1 MGKLSRVAL
10 IYIGA
15 VVVTAVVLVA
25 RGPFTG
31 LRWQYVVFL
40 GILVIVSESRATQLR
55 KGQITWSSS
64 SAAMLASVVLVG
76 PVGAAIVGACT
87 ALGLRRGPHLLQRV
101 FNTSMYALS
110 AYLAGRAF
118 LAFGGHV
125 GLPDEKSF
133 PAIIAPFAAA
143 ALILV
148 AANHGLLSGVLWLTR
163 PPDRMSSGASGAGV
177 GLSARLLLSDLGY
190 AAYGLLMAALW
201 SVVGFFAP
209 LLVLIPLFVARWAV
223 TQFAEQQKA
232 YEATVGALCQAV
244 ETKDFYTRGH
254 SDRVSRGSVM
264 IAREI
269 GMRGERVEAIR
280 YAGMLH
286 DVGKLGVPTKVLRK
300 TGKLTEEEYA
310 AIQLHPMRGL
320 DIVREIGF
328 LDEALAGIM
337 HHHERIDGRG
347 YPMGLAGDEIP
358 EFARVLAV
366 ADAFDSMTS
375 TRSYRG
381 ARPVSEAIEEL
392 RKWSGT
398 QFDPAFVDA
407 FVAALKREGWQLPE
421 PPAGARGRRPGH
433 RHRAGSRR
441 PGRPHPGHRQPVDP
455 ITLSG
460 PSARR
465 RELRRYPW
473 QVRDSGQL
481 LLVVAAGVTLVAA
494 VAQTAAEGLK
504 DPRIAIAFG
513 ALIAFGEVL
522 RLNLPGDRETAP
534 IGFAGALAYALLI
547 RVGTHFVQHSAE
559 QVVTVATIG
568 MIIGALP
575 HLAVGRPARV
585 SGMATRLLCVAC
597 VAYIFRPLAGNSA
610 VEKHWGL
617 AFTLM
622 TSLTVLAL
630 LLEAVLTALLRVGRA
645 AGQVPGGAGGRDAR
659 PAATGRGGGRL
670 GAAHRVRGGSDGAV
684 LAGRV
689 HRAAA
694 RHPGGVPPVRRDPG
708 HLPADRAGAGQ
719 GDRDRRV
726 RRNRSFRTGQQA
738 RGRDRP
744 GARHPRARAARARVR
759 RADARH
765 RPAVAARPDPRRG
778 HRAGLPAGPAA
789 HRRARR
795 RRDPAGPGAWLG
807 GRDRA
812 PAERALPGHRSARP
826 PAAPPLRP
834 AR

>member
-10 IYIGA
+10 LYIG
-15 VVVTAVVLVA
+15 VVVVLAVVLVA

-31 LRWQYVVFL
+31 LSWQYVVFL

-55 KGQITWSSS
+55 KGQLTWSSS

-87 ALGLRRGPHLLQRV
+87 ALGLRRGPHVLQRV

-118 LAFGGHV
+118 LALGGHV

-133 PAIIAPFAAA
+133 PGIIAPFAGA
-143 ALILV
+143 ALIHV
-148 AANHGLLSGVLWLTR
+148 VANHGLLSGVLWLTR
-163 PPDRMSSGASGAGV
+163 PPGRMPSGAVGGGV
-177 GLSARLLLSDLGY
+177 GLSARLLLSDVGY

-223 TQFAEQQKA
+223 AQFAEQQKA

-269 GMRGERVEAIR
+269 GMRIERVEAIR

-286 DVGKLGVPTKVLRK
+286 DVGKLGVPTKVLQK

-381 ARPVSEAIEEL
+381 ARPVGEAIEEL

-398 QFDPAFVDA
+398 QFDPAFVAA
-407 FVAALKREGWQLPE
+407 FVAALKREGWQRPE
-421 PPAGARGRRPGH
+421 PPVLAADDL
-433 RHRAGSRR
+433 AS
-441 PGRPHPGHRQPVDP
+441 
-455 ITLSG
+455 
-460 PSARR
+460 
-465 RELRRYPW
+465 
-473 QVRDSGQL
+473 
-481 LLVVAAGVTLVAA
+481 VAA
-494 VAQTAAEGLK
+494 QDHD
-504 DPRIAIAFG
+504 DPG
-513 ALIAFGEVL
+513 A
-522 RLNLPGDRETAP
+522 P
-534 IGFAGALAYALLI
+534 
-547 RVGTHFVQHSAE
+547 
-559 QVVTVATIG
+559 
-568 MIIGALP
+568 
-575 HLAVGRPARV
+575 
-585 SGMATRLLCVAC
+585 
-597 VAYIFRPLAGNSA
+597 
-610 VEKHWGL
+610 
-617 AFTLM
+617 
-622 TSLTVLAL
+622 
-630 LLEAVLTALLRVGRA
+630 LRV
-645 AGQVPGGAGGRDAR
+645 
-659 PAATGRGGGRL
+659 
-670 GAAHRVRGGSDGAV
+670 
-684 LAGRV
+684 
-689 HRAAA
+689 
-694 RHPGGVPPVRRDPG
+694 
-708 HLPADRAGAGQ
+708 ADSR
-719 GDRDRRV
+719 
-726 RRNRSFRTGQQA
+726 
-738 RGRDRP
+738 
-744 GARHPRARAARARVR
+744 
-759 RADARH
+759 
-765 RPAVAARPDPRRG
+765 
-778 HRAGLPAGPAA
+778 
-789 HRRARR
+789 
-795 RRDPAGPGAWLG
+795 
-807 GRDRA
+807 
-812 PAERALPGHRSARP
+812 
-826 PAAPPLRP
+826 
-834 AR
+834 